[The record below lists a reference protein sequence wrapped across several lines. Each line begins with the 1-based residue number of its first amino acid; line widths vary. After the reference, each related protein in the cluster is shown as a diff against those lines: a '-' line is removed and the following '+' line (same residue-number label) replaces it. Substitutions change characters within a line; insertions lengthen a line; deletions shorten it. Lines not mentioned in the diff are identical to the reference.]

1 MSRGLNNGTAEPP
14 SWVEPGRVVLAGGLG
29 FLVPCAPK
37 SHTNLTYSS
46 VLEPTAPTAAF
57 PYQILYRSK
66 TMGSQLIGKFAKVAA
81 AASATAA
88 GYYAY
93 RVYRNTTAIDT
104 PIIAS
109 RSIPDSLRQ
118 SWTVKE
124 LINRNNHPAVM
135 DSQYTELAARF
146 REVPDKVLLAR
157 FLRGFFGGYVFGPER
172 VALQAVGIDLV
183 HMSS

>member
-1 MSRGLNNGTAEPP
+1 
-14 SWVEPGRVVLAGGLG
+14 
-29 FLVPCAPK
+29 
-37 SHTNLTYSS
+37 
-46 VLEPTAPTAAF
+46 
-57 PYQILYRSK
+57 
-66 TMGSQLIGKFAKVAA
+66 MGSQLIGKFAKVAA

-124 LINRNNHPAVM
+124 LINMNNHPAVM

-146 REVPDKVLLAR
+146 REVPDTVLLAR

-172 VALQAVGIDLV
+172 VALQAAGIDLV